1 MTQKPLGTT
10 NEILVTLVPLQANLV
25 AALRPSAEVVKLT
38 DSVTLDASES
48 RDPDRVQVSAL
59 QFMQDRVTRSRLFVV
74 VV

>member
-38 DSVTLDASES
+38 DSVTLDASGS

-59 QFMQDRVTRSRLFVV
+59 QFMQDHVTRSRLFVV

>member
-1 MTQKPLGTT
+1 MRQTLLSTPK
-10 NEILVTLVPLQANLV
+10 NILVTLVPLQANLV

-38 DSVTLDASES
+38 DSVTLDASGS

-59 QFMQDRVTRSRLFVV
+59 HLMQDHVTRSRLFVV